1 MNLLPII
8 PYCAQRGS
16 HKSQRLAQPFFF
28 FFPLESDSTTPPND
42 FEGLPARL
50 VRLPGSFNTLCRA
63 ISSLF
68 AYFFL
73 PCLYPL
79 RVFVAISTSLR
90 PLFDGESLLPEGLP
104 ELVFSVPLVLY
115 SRYKASLYRL
125 PGKHNRLVC
134 TFSLFFLFKY
144 GTLKKYGRYTK

>member
-68 AYFFL
+68 L
-73 PCLYPL
+73 PTVSLSPPRL
-79 RVFVAISTSLR
+79 RRSFDLSSTSLR
-90 PLFDGESLLPEGLP
+90 RR
-104 ELVFSVPLVLY
+104 VPSSRGTSGTRVSGQPVPFVLY

-134 TFSLFFLFKY
+134 TFSLFFF
-144 GTLKKYGRYTK
+144 